1 MPLTTDDLATDD
13 DRASAPSEAGTYTLR
28 LDSADVRDRRALYDS
43 MIESKV
49 DENPHNDSQDLDD
62 LDVESDKE
70 NEKTSEELRDQN
82 SATESAEDYAVPVDV
97 SHRVSEWFDRNAAAE
112 SRQSEAKDENLE
124 DIRFDFHSFQ
134 NIKLSKTKSERAA

>member
-1 MPLTTDDLATDD
+1 
-13 DRASAPSEAGTYTLR
+13 
-28 LDSADVRDRRALYDS
+28 

-49 DENPHNDSQDLDD
+49 DENPHNESQELDD

-70 NEKTSEELRDQN
+70 NEKTSEEQRDQN

-97 SHRVSEWFDRNAAAE
+97 THRVSEWFDRNAAAE

-134 NIKLSKTKSERAA
+134 KIKLL